1 MTQLGMNEEIDNLND
16 NLYYIIMI
24 KRLFNLLRI
33 EEANPDNR
41 LEEEINNNPNS
52 NAISIEAK
60 LEELRREGHELRPLL
75 ESFDQEFNN
84 PENAYCYVISAKWLR
99 NWKAY
104 TSYDDANRE
113 PQPDEDLHA
122 KVCLEKINADIVQ
135 EPSRVAKYPEEDDCR
150 NTFLKEQIQ
159 EKVDYELI
167 TEAAWNYLAK
177 KYQNIPIKRPVY
189 TRPNG
194 MRYVEVALKQ
204 VRIKG
209 INFLMI

>member
-24 KRLFNLLRI
+24 KRLFNLLRV

-60 LEELRREGHELRPLL
+60 LEELRREGQELRPLL

-99 NWKAY
+99 N
-104 TSYDDANRE
+104 
-113 PQPDEDLHA
+113 
-122 KVCLEKINADIVQ
+122 
-135 EPSRVAKYPEEDDCR
+135 
-150 NTFLKEQIQ
+150 
-159 EKVDYELI
+159 
-167 TEAAWNYLAK
+167 
-177 KYQNIPIKRPVY
+177 
-189 TRPNG
+189 
-194 MRYVEVALKQ
+194 
-204 VRIKG
+204 
-209 INFLMI
+209 